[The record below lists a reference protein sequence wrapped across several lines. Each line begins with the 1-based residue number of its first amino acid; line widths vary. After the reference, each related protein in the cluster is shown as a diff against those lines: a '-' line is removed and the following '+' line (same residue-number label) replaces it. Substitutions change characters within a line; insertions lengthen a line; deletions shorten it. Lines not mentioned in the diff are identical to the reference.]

1 MAKKGHAVIPDFSH
15 KKPVKPGAPAAANQ
29 KSAAPKA
36 KPISKPQ
43 ATSQKSGRRGQ

>member
-1 MAKKGHAVIPDFSH
+1 MTKKGHAVIPDFSH
-15 KKPVKPGAPAAANQ
+15 KKPAKPGAPAVANQ
-29 KSAAPKA
+29 KSAVPKA